1 MTGAV
6 VVLASWSERRRENHA
21 EYYALLATAGAGMVF
36 FVGAENL
43 MTLFLGLEWF
53 SLCLYI
59 LVAIDSERE
68 TSLEAGLKYLIVGG
82 FGSAVLL
89 FGSALV
95 YGATSELS
103 FPAIAAADASSDAFL
118 YAGLAMILA
127 GLAFKVSAAPF
138 HMWTPDVYQGA
149 PTSITGFM
157 AAATKTAALVVTLR
171 VLVTAFPEQEDLW
184 TITVAVLAAISL
196 VWGNLGALAQRDLK
210 RILAYSS
217 ISHAGFM
224 LMAIAAFSDRGAEA
238 LLYYLIP
245 YSAMSVGAF
254 AVVAARERELNAPVT
269 LDSLA
274 GMGWERP
281 YHGIALWI
289 FMLGMAGFPLT
300 GGMFGKLF
308 VFSAAYDAGDWWLVL
323 LGVAATAVSLGYYL
337 NVVRW
342 LYMRSGAELRLAPA
356 GGSPPRDPA
365 LSVAIA
371 ASVVVT
377 VGSFFVV
384 QPILDAA
391 VRCGLVAPLLREES
405 VRAIVKDRSAGRLRK
420 EQDLESTSDRR
431 DDRRREASR
440 SPSEARWRSRASPPR
455 RDTSKYPDL
464 RAVVPD
470 HLNLVNQQQNEY
482 LRFSNGIANTG
493 AGPWAMRPENELG
506 STPDDDGDP
515 GDPLSNARYLCG
527 TQPKPNDPCY
537 TVLSEQAVSIFEY
550 HPTHNHWHTAD
561 VARFEVRKGSPTG
574 TVVGGNSI
582 KVGFCLLDL
591 YNLDGNAPTS
601 EKVFWDCYTSYQ
613 GVSVGLG
620 RPVPPGDR
628 RPAGRPE
635 RAPERERLL
644 PRLDDEPDR
653 CVPRAVEDEQHRVG
667 EVHALGATQREPQG
681 DRHGALAL
689 REPRH
694 VRRPL
699 AEPLISED
707 RGRAVSP
714 SGRAVLL

>member
-1 MTGAV
+1 VIDTPSVDWLALSPTIALLAAAGVALLSALLPEWMRKGVAGGVAVLGFVAAAAFAGVVFDESSTPEVLLEGTMVRDQLAALAQLVLGVTGAV
-6 VVLASWSERRRENHA
+6 VVLASWGERRRENHA

-138 HMWTPDVYQGA
+138 HMWTPDVYQGS
-149 PTSITGFM
+149 PTSIAAFM
-157 AAATKTAALVVTLR
+157 SAATKTAALVVTLR
-171 VLVTAFPEQEDLW
+171 VLVTAFPEQADLW
-184 TITVAVLAAISL
+184 TVTIAVLAAISL
-196 VWGNLGALAQRDLK
+196 IWGNLGALAQRDLK

-224 LMAIAAFSDRGAEA
+224 LMAIAANSERGTEA

-269 LDSLA
+269 LESLG

-300 GGMFGKLF
+300 GGIFGKLF

-323 LGVAATAVSLGYYL
+323 VGIAATAVSLGYYL

-342 LYMRSGAELRLAPA
+342 LYMHTVTELRLAPA

-365 LSVAIA
+365 GSIAIA

-384 QPILDAA
+384 QPILDVASDAA
-391 VRCGLVAPLLREES
+391 
-405 VRAIVKDRSAGRLRK
+405 
-420 EQDLESTSDRR
+420 
-431 DDRRREASR
+431 AS
-440 SPSEARWRSRASPPR
+440 
-455 RDTSKYPDL
+455 
-464 RAVVPD
+464 
-470 HLNLVNQQQNEY
+470 
-482 LRFSNGIANTG
+482 
-493 AGPWAMRPENELG
+493 
-506 STPDDDGDP
+506 
-515 GDPLSNARYLCG
+515 
-527 TQPKPNDPCY
+527 
-537 TVLSEQAVSIFEY
+537 
-550 HPTHNHWHTAD
+550 
-561 VARFEVRKGSPTG
+561 
-574 TVVGGNSI
+574 
-582 KVGFCLLDL
+582 
-591 YNLDGNAPTS
+591 
-601 EKVFWDCYTSYQ
+601 
-613 GVSVGLG
+613 
-620 RPVPPGDR
+620 
-628 RPAGRPE
+628 
-635 RAPERERLL
+635 L
-644 PRLDDEPDR
+644 PF
-653 CVPRAVEDEQHRVG
+653 
-667 EVHALGATQREPQG
+667 
-681 DRHGALAL
+681 
-689 REPRH
+689 
-694 VRRPL
+694 
-699 AEPLISED
+699 
-707 RGRAVSP
+707 
-714 SGRAVLL
+714 